1 MSDFTDFF
9 PVSGGSGV
17 GSGIP
22 INGYFP
28 FIVSSTGFFVSVP
41 ILSLLKRSLEESEKL
56 KGTYNKL
63 ENLVY

>member
-28 FIVSSTGFFVSVP
+28 IFDYST
-41 ILSLLKRSLEESEKL
+41 K
-56 KGTYNKL
+56 
-63 ENLVY
+63 